1 MIIIIF
7 RLMENL
13 RSSDVCLGLGPLSVK
28 KERGGGLPSFSC
40 NFILMKNKNTE
51 LWVVLHYIEIEFSGE
66 HWKQWQD
73 YKSTLYAYVSP
84 LTASYNYES
93 LDQFCLKDCP
103 GNLPAFLVPSC
114 IYTHLRGKTLV
125 GPPSFQ

>member
-1 MIIIIF
+1 
-7 RLMENL
+7 MENL

-66 HWKQWQD
+66 HWKQ
-73 YKSTLYAYVSP
+73 
-84 LTASYNYES
+84 
-93 LDQFCLKDCP
+93 
-103 GNLPAFLVPSC
+103 
-114 IYTHLRGKTLV
+114 
-125 GPPSFQ
+125 